1 MNSQPQGAGVPGRPR
16 EGERSRSAGRSF
28 GVERPA
34 TAAQRRSALM
44 PAKPVRCLALALSPL
59 ILLVA
64 GCARREAASPTR
76 AAFAPVEGA
85 APRGPTPIGG
95 PYEDR
100 HGVGACE
107 HDCLLH
113 EIGYQWA
120 QKNGVTDAAQCGG
133 DSEEMVEGCE
143 AYAEDR
149 QGG

>member
-1 MNSQPQGAGVPGRPR
+1 
-16 EGERSRSAGRSF
+16 
-28 GVERPA
+28 
-34 TAAQRRSALM
+34 M
-44 PAKPVRCLALALSPL
+44 PAKHALRLAPGLLPLVL
-59 ILLVA
+59 ILVVG
-64 GCARREAASPTR
+64 GCARREAGAAQS
-76 AAFAPVEGA
+76 AFAPVVEA
-85 APRGPTPIGG
+85 APNGPTPVGG

-107 HDCLLH
+107 HDCLMH

-143 AYAEDR
+143 AYAEDL